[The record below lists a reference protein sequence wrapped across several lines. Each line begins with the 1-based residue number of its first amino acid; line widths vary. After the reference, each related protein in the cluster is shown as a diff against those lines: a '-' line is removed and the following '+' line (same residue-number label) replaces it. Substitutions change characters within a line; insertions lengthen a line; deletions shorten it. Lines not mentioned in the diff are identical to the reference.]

1 MSRAPAMQL
10 DRCPHRG
17 WRRQQLSVQVAP
29 SHPSPHTAG
38 SMPSSTS
45 ATILGVG
52 AILLWSSL
60 ASLTVLKGSVPP
72 FETTAIAFAIGG
84 VVLVA
89 AALLRRRAR
98 QLLPTPASLAL
109 GIYGLFCYHALYF
122 AALRLAASPAAA
134 LSASPSGLLT
144 APVSGRLPTPPPK
157 PQHPACA
164 PPRLWSAHT
173 SA

>member
-1 MSRAPAMQL
+1 MSRAPAMQF
-10 DRCPHRG
+10 DRRPHRG

-38 SMPSSTS
+38 PMPSSTS

-89 AALLRRRAR
+89 AALLRGRAR

-109 GIYGLFCYHALYF
+109 GTYGLFCYHALYF
-122 AALRLAASPAAA
+122 AALRLA
-134 LSASPSGLLT
+134 
-144 APVSGRLPTPPPK
+144 
-157 PQHPACA
+157 
-164 PPRLWSAHT
+164 PPRLRVLLPPRA
-173 SA
+173 ALL